1 MILLIIILLSAVGV
15 TADYFIKLAGLKP
28 AVDIK
33 FFVLGTII
41 YACTAFGWFY
51 VIRHAKLAS
60 LGAIYATTISLMLV
74 IMGIVLFKER
84 LSVGEIIGI
93 LLSLV
98 SLWLLTRFA

>member
-1 MILLIIILLSAVGV
+1 MMLLVIVLLSAVGV
-15 TADYFIKLAGLKP
+15 TADYFFKLAGNKP
-28 AVDIK
+28 AVDVK
-33 FFVLGTII
+33 FFIIGTAI
-41 YACTAFGWFY
+41 YTLTAFGWFY
-51 VIRHAKLAS
+51 VIRNMKLAS